1 MCQTKEKC
9 DSLVLSR
16 SDLWMVWRCHGIPRV
31 YCYYFYLEPTVR
43 KDTWM
48 RTASVT
54 VMVTFFE
61 SGILKVTWSQLCS
74 KSLLNKYEAHWQQHF
89 ERYPT
94 VLCFTDMAKHQDVGK
109 GYWNENRWKCLE
121 KDSYAKRALGRT
133 LHHIRKHVSLMLCDS
148 LSHNLVF
155 KFDIALIGFFFGKL
169 MSTTIH
175 FFFFWLTF
183 DISLIL
189 KFIQCL
195 YAFL

>member
-1 MCQTKEKC
+1 MLEIYNSFNIFMQTLKMNDVSQVRVNSRNLGFTETWENNTKSPCAKEKC

-74 KSLLNKYEAHWQQHF
+74 KSLLNKYETLWQQHF

-94 VLCFTDMAKHQDVGK
+94 VLHFTDMDQHA
-109 GYWNENRWKCLE
+109 C
-121 KDSYAKRALGRT
+121 
-133 LHHIRKHVSLMLCDS
+133 
-148 LSHNLVF
+148 
-155 KFDIALIGFFFGKL
+155 
-169 MSTTIH
+169 
-175 FFFFWLTF
+175 
-183 DISLIL
+183 
-189 KFIQCL
+189 
-195 YAFL
+195 

>member
-1 MCQTKEKC
+1 MLEIHNSFNVFVPTLNVNDVCQARVNSRSLSFIQKWENNSKSPCAKEKC
-9 DSLVLSR
+9 DSLALSR

-94 VLCFTDMAKHQDVGK
+94 VLYFTDMDQHA
-109 GYWNENRWKCLE
+109 C
-121 KDSYAKRALGRT
+121 
-133 LHHIRKHVSLMLCDS
+133 
-148 LSHNLVF
+148 
-155 KFDIALIGFFFGKL
+155 
-169 MSTTIH
+169 
-175 FFFFWLTF
+175 
-183 DISLIL
+183 
-189 KFIQCL
+189 
-195 YAFL
+195 